1 MTRSPSRQDAAGP
14 PASRIGW
21 VERGRV
27 PDPLVRAGIRKLCEQ
42 RLQDIHAADA
52 AESARETEDFIRT
65 LATAEL
71 APVPELAN
79 QQHYEVPAAFFREV
93 LGPHLK
99 YSSAWWPDGVDD
111 LAAAEALALAAT
123 AERAQLADGQRILE
137 LGCGWGSLTL
147 WMAQRFPASRIVAVS
162 NSAPQRRF
170 IEGRARERGL
180 TNIEVHTADIS
191 GWQPPR
197 TGFDRVVSVECF
209 EHLRNY
215 AELFR
220 RIRGWLKPDGA
231 LFTHVFCH
239 RDYAYPFEAEGESN
253 WMGRHF
259 FTGGIMPSEDL
270 FGRFDDDLTVAAR
283 WRVNGRHYARTS
295 RLWLDNLD
303 ANRAAAEAVLAADLG
318 PSSAKR
324 QAERWRMFFMACE
337 ELFAYRGG
345 EEWFVTH
352 QLLRPRPRPR

>member
-1 MTRSPSRQDAAGP
+1 MSVAIELA
-14 PASRIGW
+14 
-21 VERGRV
+21 ERGLL
-27 PDPLVRAGIRKLCEQ
+27 PDSLTRYGIRSLLRA
-42 RLQDIHAADA
+42 RLDEGTRHPDRSAAFVA
-52 AESARETEDFIRT
+52 S
-65 LATAEL
+65 LHQ
-71 APVPELAN
+71 APVAIEQQAAN
-79 QQHYEVPAAFFREV
+79 EQHYEVPPPFYELV
-93 LGPHLK
+93 LGPRLK
-99 YSSAWWPDGVDD
+99 YSSCWFEKGDETLGE
-111 LAAAEALALAAT
+111 AEEAMLALT
-123 AERAQLADGQRILE
+123 CQRAGLRDGMRILE
-137 LGCGWGSLTL
+137 IGCGWGSLTL
-147 WMAQRFPASRIVAVS
+147 WMAEHFPASRIIAVS

-170 IEGRARERGL
+170 IEARAAARGL
-180 TNIEVHTADIS
+180 TNIEIHTADITT
-191 GWQPPR
+191 WQPPQA
-197 TGFDRVVSVECF
+197 GFDRVVSVECF

-220 RIRGWLKPDGA
+220 RIRSWLQPDGA

-239 RDYAYPFEAEGESN
+239 RDQAYPFETAGSDN

-270 FGRFDDDLTVAAR
+270 FSRFNEHLQVAES

-303 ANRAAAEAVLAADLG
+303 ADRIAVERTLLPGLGAAGAR
-318 PSSAKR
+318 R

-352 QLLRPRPRPR
+352 QLLKPR